1 MNPLAQIQ
9 ARMAAI
15 EARFQPPAAQP
26 PAAVD
31 GTGFDTLLAGRMNGT
46 SSAYG
51 TGSAYGVG
59 GAAPIG
65 RTEPPEVARARWQ
78 PAIAQAAAEQGLP
91 TELLEALVW
100 TESGFRADAVSHA
113 GATGLTQLMPAT
125 AAGLGVDPND
135 PVQNLQGGARFLRQ
149 MIDRFGSLDL
159 ALAAYNAGPGRVDRA
174 GGIPDIPET
183 RNYVTTVL
191 SRYRQLQEVAA

>member
-26 PAAVD
+26 PAGVD
-31 GTGFDTLLAGRMNGT
+31 GAGFDTVLAGRMNGT
-46 SSAYG
+46 SPSYA
-51 TGSAYGVG
+51 VG

-125 AAGLGVDPND
+125 AAGLGVDPHD

>member
-1 MNPLAQIQ
+1 MNPLAQIH

-26 PAAVD
+26 PTGAD
-31 GTGFDTLLAGRMNGT
+31 DPGFDTVLAGQMH
-46 SSAYG
+46 G

-135 PVQNLQGGARFLRQ
+135 PIQNLQGGARFLRQ

>member
-26 PAAVD
+26 PVGVD
-31 GTGFDTLLAGRMNGT
+31 SAGFDTVLADRMGGT
-46 SSAYG
+46 STQYG
-51 TGSAYGVG
+51 STYAVG

-91 TELLEALVW
+91 TQLLEALVW

-125 AAGLGVDPND
+125 AAGLGVDPHD

>member
-1 MNPLAQIQ
+1 MNPLAQIH

-26 PAAVD
+26 AAGVD
-31 GTGFDTLLAGRMNGT
+31 GAGFDTVLADRMGGT
-46 SSAYG
+46 SSSYA
-51 TGSAYGVG
+51 VG

-135 PVQNLQGGARFLRQ
+135 PIQNLQGGARFLRQ

-191 SRYRQLQEVAA
+191 SRYRQLQEVPA

>member
-1 MNPLAQIQ
+1 MNPLAQIH

-15 EARFQPPAAQP
+15 EARFQPPAPQP
-26 PAAVD
+26 PAGVD
-31 GTGFDTLLAGRMNGT
+31 GAGFDTVLAGQMH
-46 SSAYG
+46 G

-135 PVQNLQGGARFLRQ
+135 PIQNLQGGARFLRQ

-191 SRYRQLQEVAA
+191 SRYRQLQEVPA

>member
-15 EARFQPPAAQP
+15 EARFQPPAAQAP
-26 PAAVD
+26 TAID
-31 GTGFDTLLAGRMNGT
+31 GTGFDTVLAGRMGGT
-46 SSAYG
+46 SSPYG
-51 TGSAYGVG
+51 SPYAVG

-78 PAIAQAAAEQGLP
+78 PAIAQAAAGQGLP